1 LNNENYMKN
10 KQLDIEFFW
19 PLTEQIPLDL
29 DYTDCIKPQYT
40 TATSGLFNFINV
52 INTNT
57 SWTTATVGASR
68 LVIDFESAVFKLA
81 EEPPLYRKVLYKLMN
96 IRWEK
101 K

>member
-1 LNNENYMKN
+1 MMN

-19 PLTEQIPLDL
+19 PLTEQVPLDL
-29 DYTDCIKPQYT
+29 DYTDCIKPQHT
-40 TATSGLFNFINV
+40 IKSAGTFSFIDN
-52 INTNT
+52 NA
-57 SWTTATVGASR
+57 SWTTATIGAAN
-68 LVIDFESAVFKLA
+68 LVIDVGSAVFKLA

>member
-1 LNNENYMKN
+1 MN

-19 PLTEQIPLDL
+19 PLTEQVPLDL
-29 DYTDCIKPQYT
+29 DYTDCVKPQYT
-40 TATSGLFNFINV
+40 TATSGTFSFIDN
-52 INTNT
+52 NA
-57 SWTTATVGASR
+57 SWTTATIGAAN
-68 LVIDFESAVFKLA
+68 LVIDVGSAVFKLA

>member
-1 LNNENYMKN
+1 MMN

-19 PLTEQIPLDL
+19 PLTEQVPLDL
-29 DYTDCIKPQYT
+29 DYTDCVKPQYT
-40 TATSGLFNFINV
+40 TKSSDVFSLIDPNASYTICTTGGSGN
-52 INTNT
+52 
-57 SWTTATVGASR
+57 
-68 LVIDFESAVFKLA
+68 LVIDVESAVFKLA

>member
-1 LNNENYMKN
+1 MMN

-19 PLTEQIPLDL
+19 PLTEQLPLDL
-29 DYTDCIKPQYT
+29 DYTDCVKPQYT
-40 TATSGLFNFINV
+40 TKSSCMFSFIDPSALRTTSTI
-52 INTNT
+52 
-57 SWTTATVGASR
+57 GAGN
-68 LVIDFESAVFKLA
+68 LVIDVASAVFKLA

>member
-1 LNNENYMKN
+1 MMN

-29 DYTDCIKPQYT
+29 NYTDCIKPQYT
-40 TATSGLFNFINV
+40 TATSGLYTFTDSNK
-52 INTNT
+52 
-57 SWTTATVGASR
+57 SWTTATIGAGN
-68 LVIDFESAVFKLA
+68 LVIDVASAVFKLA

>member
-1 LNNENYMKN
+1 MMN
-10 KQLDIEFFW
+10 KQLQIEFFW
-19 PLTEQIPLDL
+19 PLTEQVPLDL

-40 TATSGLFNFINV
+40 TATSGMFSLTIDPN
-52 INTNT
+52 
-57 SWTTATVGASR
+57 ASYTIGTMSAGN
-68 LVIDFESAVFKLA
+68 LVIDVGSAVFKLA